1 MKFTHTH
8 SAGERRGQWG
18 VALLS
23 VVVVLLVGVLVQ
35 CLGCGWGVRWVWGAA
50 LPEGL
55 PLLRVWRSTSNLF
68 AVIAVRANTL
78 ESSNSLFYFSHHE
91 GDHLSSRPP
100 ARLHFQPSRPLASGP
115 LPPAARNMSS
125 HRRVCTQRHKPSMA
139 TFFFIFF
146 ASGFDASHL
155 YQARHCMTAAE
166 DMSTR
171 GRDFFLFHFYEV
183 LVTIS
188 TARWLKR

>member
-23 VVVVLLVGVLVQ
+23 VVVLVLVGVLVQ
-35 CLGCGWGVRWVWGAA
+35 CLGCGWGERWVWGAA

-139 TFFFIFF
+139 TFFFIFLQVALMHHTF
-146 ASGFDASHL
+146 TKPGTAW
-155 YQARHCMTAAE
+155 QRQRTWARE
-166 DMSTR
+166 
-171 GRDFFLFHFYEV
+171 GEIFFFFFLRGAGDNKHGS
-183 LVTIS
+183 VT
-188 TARWLKR
+188 